1 VQVHEYLVT
10 AMILV
15 FILVTSST
23 LVYLVS
29 DPLRAVSERE
39 QLKVTAQKLL
49 TQILLD
55 AGAPADWGGN
65 ASVTADDLRSF
76 GLAEESESTRT
87 AYVLDVDKV
96 LRLNRSNPLHIPI
109 QTANNLLGLGRD
121 FGFAL
126 EITPTLRV
134 DVVARNGSNE
144 LEVSLRSEYAGLPV
158 SNANVSG
165 RMYYL
170 SLNGST
176 PMVHDTIL
184 VGNETGP
191 DGRCVLNFGD
201 VPSDVKV
208 LILAVDH
215 YGVRVT
221 EVYGLGT
228 LVVPA
233 YLVGDHFFL
242 DGEYSVSPSTSF
254 SEITV
259 SESTYGP
266 YIGRVLSDA
275 RSVANGSYREY
286 MLAHVVP
293 SVLAVVT
300 VCERE
305 GVNYLALASRVASL
319 TYSPGAF
326 PPPYVFE
333 YEVERVVMVEGSA
346 YRVKLYIWRLSW

>member
-1 VQVHEYLVT
+1 MQVNEYLVT

-15 FILVTSST
+15 FILATSCT
-23 LVYLVS
+23 LVYLIS

-55 AGAPADWGGN
+55 AGAPADWGRN
-65 ASVTADDLRSF
+65 TSITADSLCSF

-96 LRLNRSNPLHIPI
+96 LRLNRSNPLYIPI

-121 FGFAL
+121 YGFAL
-126 EITPTLRV
+126 EITPALRV
-134 DVVARNGSNE
+134 DVATRNGSNE
-144 LEVSLRSEYAGLPV
+144 FEVTLRSEYAGIPL
-158 SNANVSG
+158 SNANVTG

-176 PMVHDTIL
+176 PKVHDTIL
-184 VGNETGP
+184 LGNETGP
-191 DGRCVLNFGD
+191 DGRCILDFGE

-208 LILAVDH
+208 LVLAVDH
-215 YGVRVT
+215 YGVRLT
-221 EVYGLGT
+221 EVYSLGA

-259 SESTYGP
+259 SKSAYGSH
-266 YIGRVLSDA
+266 IGRFLSDA
-275 RSVANGSYREY
+275 WCVANGSYRDY
-286 MLAHVVP
+286 VLTHIVP
-293 SVLAVVT
+293 SISAVVT

-305 GVNYLALASRVASL
+305 GVNYLALAFREASL

-326 PPPYVFE
+326 PPPYAFD

-346 YRVKLYIWRLSW
+346 YRVRLYVWRLSW

>member
-1 VQVHEYLVT
+1 MQVHEYLVT

-49 TQILLD
+49 TQVLLD

-65 ASVTADDLRSF
+65 TSVTADDLHSF

-87 AYVLDVDKV
+87 AYVLDADKV
-96 LRLNRSNPLHIPI
+96 LRLNRSNPLYIPI
-109 QTANNLLGLGRD
+109 HAANNLLGLGREY
-121 FGFAL
+121 GFAL
-126 EITPTLRV
+126 EITPTLGV
-134 DVVARNGSNE
+134 NVAARNGSNE
-144 LEVSLRSEYAGLPV
+144 FEVSLRSEYAGLPV
-158 SNANVSG
+158 SNAKVAG

-176 PMVHDTIL
+176 PMVHDTL
-184 VGNETGP
+184 LAWNETGP
-191 DGRCVLNFGD
+191 DGRCILDFGE

-208 LILAVDH
+208 LILTVDH

-221 EVYGLGT
+221 KVYGLGT

-242 DGEYSVSPSTSF
+242 DGECSVSPSTPF

-259 SESTYGP
+259 SDSADGP
-266 YIGRVLSDA
+266 CIGRVLSDA
-275 RSVANGSYREY
+275 WSVANGSYRDY
-286 MLAHVVP
+286 VLAHIVP

-300 VCERE
+300 VCERD
-305 GVNYLALASRVASL
+305 GVNYLALASREASL

-326 PPPYVFE
+326 PPPYVYE
-333 YEVERVVMVEGSA
+333 YEVERVVIVEGSA
-346 YRVKLYIWRLSW
+346 YRVKLYMWRLSW